1 MVKENNTF
9 KDFKV
14 SDFKKT
20 PPPKNDSETTKK
32 ELEYIGNIELDKRF
46 FQEKDDILGNFT
58 SFLDD
63 KGLKYDKS
71 FLKKLAK
78 DSTDVIIE
86 LKDFYKR
93 PRPFKLNKKFHDPLL
108 KSTKGY
114 AYPSGHSTQSNLLR
128 LVLGK
133 QFPKHKKDFEKI
145 TKDIVYSRQMAKA
158 HYPSDI
164 KFGERLAKSMFEY
177 LKDNNLIKDNLKESI
192 RKILK
197 EESKKIEFSNF
208 FKRKLSVVDQV
219 IDTVVEQMYS
229 CDYEDANEFFEGV
242 VYDMSWLVRNSDFGL
257 NDVEWLDVY
266 DYLNEFKKE
275 EILQYYTDRCNNDV
289 S

>member
-1 MVKENNTF
+1 MVKENNIF
-9 KDFKV
+9 KDFRV
-14 SDFKKT
+14 SSFKET

-32 ELEYIGNIELDKRF
+32 ELEFIGNIKLDKIF
-46 FQEKDDILGNFT
+46 FQDKDDIIGNFT
-58 SFLDD
+58 NFLDD
-63 KGLKYDKS
+63 KELKYDKS
-71 FLKKLAK
+71 FLTKLVK

-108 KSTKGY
+108 KSTKGF

-128 LVLGK
+128 LVLSK
-133 QFPKHKKDFEKI
+133 QFPKYKKDFEKI

-197 EESKKIEFSNF
+197 EESKKIEFSNL

-219 IDTVVEQMYS
+219 IDSVVEELYV
-229 CDYEDANEFFEGV
+229 CDYEDANQFFEGV
-242 VYDMSWLVRNSDFGL
+242 VYEMSWLVRNDDYGL
-257 NDVEWLDVY
+257 DDVEWLDIY
-266 DYLNEFKKE
+266 DYLSEFKKE
-275 EILQYYTDRCNNDV
+275 EILEYYTERC
-289 S
+289 